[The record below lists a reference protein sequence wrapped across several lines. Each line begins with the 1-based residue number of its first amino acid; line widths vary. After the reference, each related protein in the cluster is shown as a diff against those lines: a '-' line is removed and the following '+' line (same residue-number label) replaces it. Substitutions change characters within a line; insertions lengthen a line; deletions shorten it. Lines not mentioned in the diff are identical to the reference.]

1 MSFCP
6 KCGASLDNARFF
18 CPACGAKV
26 NTAAPAE
33 TTPTVAAPVA
43 SAPRMPQTPP
53 AFSPDPVPTA
63 QPTAPAPVFQ
73 QPAPAPVFQQPA
85 PAAVYP
91 AAPVSLAQTGGDENP
106 ANNLIRKFAKS
117 PLYLAGIISFTLGVI
132 FSAILLIVSV
142 PGFRDMADVI
152 RNYVSDKIGKNTGEI
167 VTNIETSLLITSFL
181 SLLPLVLLIAGLWI
195 LFVSAFNREDP
206 QLKPTGFTVLKAG
219 HIVQLF
225 FFCAAISL
233 CIVLLLGAVILLF
246 ISPSIIKDLEYNIG
260 DLSRL
265 AKESEILDSILS
277 PVLDVLED
285 GEDLSAAFL
294 PRLSV
299 ALAGSVFVS
308 VIGIVF
314 LAKSMSSITTAKRA
328 LHSFKETDT
337 VSIYVAVIAFLLA
350 VAAVVLLCLNT
361 ENVIFLLT
369 SAFFAISCACFGAL
383 ILLYNN
389 SVRKILPAD

>member
-1 MSFCP
+1 MSFCT

-18 CPACGAKV
+18 CPACGAKI
-26 NTAAPAE
+26 NTVTPAE
-33 TTPTVAAPVA
+33 ITPTVAAPVA
-43 SAPRMPQTPP
+43 STPRTPQTPP
-53 AFSPDPVPTA
+53 TFSPDPVPA
-63 QPTAPAPVFQ
+63 VQPTE
-73 QPAPAPVFQQPA
+73 PAPVFQQPA

-106 ANNLIRKFAKS
+106 AKDLIRKFAKS

-132 FSAILLIVSV
+132 FSAILLIASV
-142 PGFRDMADVI
+142 TDFRDMADVI
-152 RNYVSDKIGKNTGEI
+152 RDYIGDKIGRNTGEI
-167 VTNIETSLLITSFL
+167 VTNIETSLLITSFF
-181 SLLPLVLLIAGLWI
+181 SLLPFVLLITGMWT
-195 LFVSAFNREDP
+195 LFGSAVNRNQS
-206 QLKPTGFTVLKAG
+206 QLKSTGFTVMKVG
-219 HIVQLF
+219 QIVQLF
-225 FFCAAISL
+225 FFCAVAAL
-233 CIVLLLGAVILLF
+233 FIVLFLGAVILLW

-265 AKESEILDSILS
+265 AKESDILDSILS
-277 PVLDVLED
+277 PVLDVLKD
-285 GEDLSAAFL
+285 GDDLSAAFSPYL
-294 PRLSV
+294 FG

-314 LAKSMSSITTAKRA
+314 LAKSISSITTAKRT
-328 LHSFKETDT
+328 LHSFKEADT

-389 SVRKILPAD
+389 AVRKILPAD